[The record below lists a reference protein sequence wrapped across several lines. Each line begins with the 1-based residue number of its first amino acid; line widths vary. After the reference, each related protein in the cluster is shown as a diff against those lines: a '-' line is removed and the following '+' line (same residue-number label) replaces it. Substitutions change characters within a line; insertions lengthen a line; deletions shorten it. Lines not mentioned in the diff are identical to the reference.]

1 MGVLLGLGLGR
12 LINGKTIGTQTFHT
26 VFSGDIALLALGVS
40 AAIVHYFGRG
50 ITSKTIKG
58 LRAYEQVLGFQ
69 EFLDSVERDRL
80 ERLPAELFEKWL
92 PYAMALGV
100 EHHWAKNFE
109 GVAIPKLEWME
120 GLEDAVFGTEG
131 LVRTLAVI
139 AREAA
144 AGATTGH

>member
-1 MGVLLGLGLGR
+1 M
-12 LINGKTIGTQTFHT
+12 
-26 VFSGDIALLALGVS
+26 ALLMMFFGAALMIQLAGLYSFASSWLLSLIAVGVS
-40 AAIVHYFGRG
+40 AVIVHYFGRG
-50 ITSKTIKG
+50 ITSKTMRG
-58 LRAYEQVLGFQ
+58 LRTYEQVLGFQ
-69 EFLDSVERDRL
+69 EFLNSVERDRL

-120 GLEDAVFGTEG
+120 GLEDTVFGTEG
-131 LVRTLAVI
+131 LVRALAAI

-144 AGATTGH
+144 TGAVAR